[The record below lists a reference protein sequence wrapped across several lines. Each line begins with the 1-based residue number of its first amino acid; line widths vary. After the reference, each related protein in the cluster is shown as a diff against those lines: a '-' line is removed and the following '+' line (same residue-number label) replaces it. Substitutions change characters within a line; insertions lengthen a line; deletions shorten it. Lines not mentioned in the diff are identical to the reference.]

1 MEKRAL
7 FGIFKLLL
15 RHKLIEVAFRILKKK
30 VFVRLMGVLV
40 AVLFLIRL
48 CFPGVNSPRADTTI
62 DPPPSEAVEET
73 AVEETATEET
83 TAEET
88 ATEETAAE
96 ADSRPAVPQPEL
108 RQGTHDE
115 LHAENDVMPLLD
127 FSYRH
132 PIRSVHSYADCFP
145 DVQDVQYPAARKN
158 GVRPVANR
166 LEAEARK
173 RELLYIG
180 NNPYYA
186 IDPAMRSSIPYLVP
200 RASQLLQHIGRRFL
214 DSLAVKQIPLHTIIV
229 TSVLR
234 TEEDVARLRRI
245 NGNAND
251 QSCHRFGTTFDIS
264 YNRYHT
270 VSPPGEDERRAVRND
285 TLKYILSEVLRDAR
299 SEGRCFVKYEV
310 KQACFHITVR

>member
-15 RHKLIEVAFRILKKK
+15 HHKLIEVGFRILKKK
-30 VFVRLMGVLV
+30 IFVRLMGVLV
-40 AVLFLIRL
+40 ALLFLVRL
-48 CFPGVNSPRADTTI
+48 CFPGVNTPRTDAAVGTPAD
-62 DPPPSEAVEET
+62 EAVEQT
-73 AVEETATEET
+73 AAEQTA
-83 TAEET
+83 AEET
-88 ATEETAAE
+88 AAEETAAEETAAE
-96 ADSRPAVPQPEL
+96 ADSHPVAPQPEL
-108 RQGTHDE
+108 RQGAGDE

-145 DVQDVQYPAARKN
+145 DVQDVQYPAALKN

-180 NNPYYA
+180 NNPYYV